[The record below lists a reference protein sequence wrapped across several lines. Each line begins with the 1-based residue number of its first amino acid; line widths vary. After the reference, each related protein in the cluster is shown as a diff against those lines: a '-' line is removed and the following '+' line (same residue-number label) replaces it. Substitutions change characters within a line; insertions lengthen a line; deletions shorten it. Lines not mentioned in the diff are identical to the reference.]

1 MSICTIPCIKSVFT
15 CALLL
20 VPRDHFVILKI
31 APCIGIIPFTFACK
45 PPLAVWYLSFHR
57 RHKMEDV
64 WKYVWLNMTDRH
76 GFGLVVDKIP
86 HVLVQIR
93 ESATNAWFHHDSI
106 FYMILISDIKAEPR
120 QRQIALL
127 QRCLVANSCNSGIG
141 LSGVERT

>member
-1 MSICTIPCIKSVFT
+1 MCSSFGAQGPFCDFEDWTCIEIIPC
-15 CALLL
+15 
-20 VPRDHFVILKI
+20 
-31 APCIGIIPFTFACK
+31 TFACK
-45 PPLAVWYLSFHR
+45 TPLAVWYLSFHG

-93 ESATNAWFHHDSI
+93 ESARNTRFHHDSI

-127 QRCLVANSCNSGIG
+127 QRCLVASSCNSGIG
-141 LSGVERT
+141 LSGI